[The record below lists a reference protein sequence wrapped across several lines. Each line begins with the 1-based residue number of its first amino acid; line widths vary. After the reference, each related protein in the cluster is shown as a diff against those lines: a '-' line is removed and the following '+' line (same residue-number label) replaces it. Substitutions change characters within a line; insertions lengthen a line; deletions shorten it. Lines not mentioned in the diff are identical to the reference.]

1 MIRVMMRPLKPLVLL
16 LLLVGLEASA
26 PFGLRAGPL
35 MPMEKLVVGTTM
47 EVKSIDL
54 DDYYFGTLRHLVS
67 HQGLVRLDERGEF
80 AGELAESWRTDD
92 ARTWTFTLK
101 PGVLWHDGA
110 PVRARDI
117 QFSIEYL
124 TERIPVYRS
133 HFSLVEEVTAPD
145 DRTVVIRLSQPNP
158 RFLVNLL
165 VLRAIPSHIY
175 EKVEDFRQLEEK
187 RAAVGCGPFVFET
200 FDRSAGAI
208 GFTAFEHFHRGPPH
222 VKRVIFR
229 FFKNP
234 DTMILA
240 FRKGEID
247 LPYLYAAG
255 TSPFH
260 VPPLLKDPGIR
271 VHLLENTGV
280 AAAIFLNTHK
290 PPLDQREVRQ
300 ALAMAVDYQEIV
312 NLFGAG
318 YGSIPNGGFVPRG
331 SPDFVETAP
340 MIMQREEA
348 GRLLEGLGYT
358 DADGDGLR
366 EREGRPL
373 EIELVLR
380 ADTPGNLRLAQLL
393 QEYLRAVGVKLSLKT
408 VDMALFRTISD
419 HDRSHMAILTRTTP
433 WGMMMWAGCGSGYF
447 DRRNIG
453 WSLSDDPG
461 FTSIVDRMNLVLDRE
476 QYRQAAAELQQYY
489 ARELPAIPLFWDV
502 MIQPC
507 RSRIEGWKVSPMYGI
522 LWEESWFSIGERR

>member
-1 MIRVMMRPLKPLVLL
+1 MIRAMERPWKVPVLL
-16 LLLVGLEASA
+16 VVLAGLTA
-26 PFGLRAGPL
+26 PARPGLCAGSLTPL
-35 MPMEKLVVGTTM
+35 EKLVVGTTM

-54 DDYYFGTLRHLVS
+54 DDHYFGTLRHLVS
-67 HQGLVRLDERGEF
+67 HQGLVRLDERSEF
-80 AGELAESWRTDD
+80 VGELAESWRTDD

-101 PGVLWHDGA
+101 PGVLWHDGV
-110 PVRARDI
+110 PVTARDI
-117 QFSIEYL
+117 RFSIEFL
-124 TERIPVYRS
+124 MQKIPVYRS
-133 HFSLVEEVTAPD
+133 HFSLVEEVAAPD

-175 EKVEDFRQLEEK
+175 EKIQDFRKMEEAQ
-187 RAAVGCGPFVFET
+187 AAIGCGPFMFET
-200 FDRSAGAI
+200 FDRSAGAMS
-208 GFTAFEHFHRGPPH
+208 FKAFERYHRGPPH

-240 FRKGEID
+240 FRNGEID
-247 LPYLYAAG
+247 LPYVYAAG

-260 VPPLLKDPGIR
+260 VPPMLKDPGIR
-271 VHLLENTGV
+271 IHLLENTGV

-290 PPLDQREVRQ
+290 APLDRRELRQ
-300 ALAMAVDYQEIV
+300 ALAMAVDYREIV

-331 SPDFVETAP
+331 SPDFVETP
-340 MIMQREEA
+340 SMVMQREEA
-348 GRLLEGLGYT
+348 RRLLDALGYV
-358 DADGDGLR
+358 DADGDGVR
-366 EREGRPL
+366 EKKGAPL
-373 EIELVLR
+373 EMELVLR
-380 ADTPGNLRLAQLL
+380 VDAPGNLRLAQLL
-393 QEYLRAVGVKLSLKT
+393 QEYFRTIGVKLSLKT

-419 HDRSHMAILTRTTP
+419 HDRSHMALLTRTTP

-453 WSLSDDPG
+453 WSLSDDPD
-461 FTSIVDRMNLVLDRE
+461 FTFLVDRMNRVLDRE
-476 QYRQAAAELQQYY
+476 QYRQAAAELQRYY
-489 ARELPAIPLFWDV
+489 ARELPAIPLYWDV
-502 MIQPC
+502 LIQPC
-507 RSRIEGWKVSPMYGI
+507 SARIEGWKVSPMYGI